1 LHRNSSAVT
10 LKCETVSFAL
20 SDIVYVPIGSS
31 NANKGAM
38 LSHVDPTSIS
48 MVVKDQ
54 LPLLAANCES
64 GALLPDKLFKST
76 KNIETMKEPSI
87 R

>member
-1 LHRNSSAVT
+1 MHQHIMHV
-10 LKCETVSFAL
+10 
-20 SDIVYVPIGSS
+20 SS

-38 LSHVDPTSIS
+38 LSHVNSTSIS

-64 GALLPDKLFKST
+64 GALLPDKLFVSS
-76 KNIETMKEPSI
+76 KNIETVTEPTV

>member
-1 LHRNSSAVT
+1 MHRNSSAVT
-10 LKCETVSFAL
+10 LKRDTMSFA
-20 SDIVYVPIGSS
+20 SPEFVYVPIGSS

-76 KNIETMKEPSI
+76 KNIETMREPSV

>member
-1 LHRNSSAVT
+1 M
-10 LKCETVSFAL
+10 SFA
-20 SDIVYVPIGSS
+20 SPVIVHVSIGSS

-38 LSHVDPTSIS
+38 LSHVDSTSIS

-76 KNIETMKEPSI
+76 KNIETMREPSV